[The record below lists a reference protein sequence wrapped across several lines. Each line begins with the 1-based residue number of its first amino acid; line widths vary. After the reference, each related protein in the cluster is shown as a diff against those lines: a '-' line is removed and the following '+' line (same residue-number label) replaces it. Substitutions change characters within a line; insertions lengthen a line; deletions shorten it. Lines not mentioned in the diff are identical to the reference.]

1 MNRNLS
7 NQRFEGLLGQRMRF
21 VGTYDGFKENFKV
34 NRHKKYF
41 RFSAIFKNVFEK
53 SSGDEFRDHVHIQ
66 VPEKI
71 FNKYFKDLEPG
82 TVDFEFTA
90 EIYEYL
96 QPMRTHRDGLTYK
109 TISIG
114 LRNLTKLEKRKDKK

>member
-7 NQRFEGLLGQRMRF
+7 NQRFEGLLGQRMRC

-34 NRHKKYF
+34 IKHNTYF
-41 RFSAIFKNVFEK
+41 RFSALCDYVFDM
-53 SSGDEFRDHVHIQ
+53 SSGAECGDHVHIQ

-71 FNKYFKDLEPG
+71 FNKYFKNLEPG

-114 LRNLTKLEKRKDKK
+114 LRNLTKLEKRKGKK